1 MINMTFAIEFR
12 GLTKDYGSLRAL
24 DAVDLEIAPGQIFGF
39 LGPNG
44 AGKTTAI
51 RILLDL
57 LRPTSGSARVLGFDS
72 HHESM
77 EVRDRCGYLP
87 GELRLYE
94 NMRGVELLDLFDS
107 FRPARRDRHFRAQ
120 LIEQLDV
127 NASQTI
133 RSLSKG
139 NKQKLGLIQALMH
152 RPELL
157 ILDEPTSG
165 LDPLVQQRVGALLE
179 DVARDGRTVF
189 FSSHI
194 LPEVERLS
202 HAVAIIRAGR
212 IVAVEDVAKLKG
224 RATHIIEVTFEAEPP
239 IDAFVSLPG
248 VAELHRDGSVLRLQ
262 ARDGIDALL
271 KRIALYRVLDLRTEQ
286 PSLEDTF
293 LALYAGTSEP
303 ATEPPMREEQR
314 AAS

>member
-1 MINMTFAIEFR
+1 
-12 GLTKDYGSLRAL
+12 
-24 DAVDLEIAPGQIFGF
+24 
-39 LGPNG
+39 
-44 AGKTTAI
+44 
-51 RILLDL
+51 
-57 LRPTSGSARVLGFDS
+57 
-72 HHESM
+72 
-77 EVRDRCGYLP
+77 
-87 GELRLYE
+87 
-94 NMRGVELLDLFDS
+94 
-107 FRPARRDRHFRAQ
+107 
-120 LIEQLDV
+120 
-127 NASQTI
+127 
-133 RSLSKG
+133 
-139 NKQKLGLIQALMH
+139 MH

-165 LDPLVQQRVGALLE
+165 LDPLVQQQVGALLE

-202 HAVAIIRAGR
+202 HTVAIIRAGT

-239 IDAFVSLPG
+239 VDAFVSLPG
-248 VAELHRDGSVLRLQ
+248 VTELHRDGPLLRLQ
-262 ARDGIDALL
+262 ARDGVDALL

-293 LALYAGTSEP
+293 LALYAGEDDSSVQH
-303 ATEPPMREEQR
+303 RGEEVQR